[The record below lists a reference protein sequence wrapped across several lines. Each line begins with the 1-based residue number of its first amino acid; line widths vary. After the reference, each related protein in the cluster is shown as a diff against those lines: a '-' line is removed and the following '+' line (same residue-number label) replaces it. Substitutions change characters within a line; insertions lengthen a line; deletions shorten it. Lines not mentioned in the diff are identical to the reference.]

1 MSSRPVALKQAEGS
15 KLVPVF
21 PQDVGSKTD
30 WSFSLSLAKKQVGL
44 SLDKLSIL
52 SFHWRRNKLVS
63 AWTSCRF
70 CLSTG
75 GKTSWSEFGRAV
87 DSVFPLGNGSKA
99 GWSELG
105 QGLHS
110 VFHWQ
115 ENKLVSKCGQSFHS
129 VFHWQQNKL
138 V

>member
-1 MSSRPVALKQAEGS
+1 MSSRPVSLKQAEGS
-15 KLVPVF
+15 KLVRVF

-110 VFHWQ
+110 HIFTGRKISWSESGQGLHSVFHWQ
-115 ENKLVSKCGQSFHS
+115 ENKLV
-129 VFHWQQNKL
+129 
-138 V
+138 